1 LSRKREGIRL
11 KSVIGTE
18 YLVKYINIMREIQGW
33 NSARAIKCN
42 DVKRQEGLIQL
53 IPNIYVIFS
62 FVAVSFFRYLL
73 YLVFIEKL

>member
-1 LSRKREGIRL
+1 
-11 KSVIGTE
+11 
-18 YLVKYINIMREIQGW
+18 MREIQGW
-33 NSARAIKCN
+33 NSAREIKCN